1 MSVTRQVQLV
11 TADGRL
17 VQAALA
23 LFSLRC
29 LIVCFLPKRQHWLHI
44 EPSNRSRRQ
53 SSSLPILTCGS
64 WNTHGVTSLLGAGAG
79 LLGRELPGL
88 GALLSLSM
96 ASFMELFRFRG
107 PPDAKADVPFCSE
120 LVSEFCLLYPY
131 RPDGSL
137 SMSSPKKPCS
147 FFENLPPMLPFD
159 PWDEMVVALAIDG
172 RLSSPSPGKPIP
184 PVGAHPGDT

>member
-11 TADGRL
+11 AADGRL
-17 VQAALA
+17 VQAALT
-23 LFSLRC
+23 LFSLRR
-29 LIVCFLPKRQHWLHI
+29 LIVCFLLERQHSLHN

-53 SSSLPILTCGS
+53 SSSLPVLTCGS

-120 LVSEFCLLYPY
+120 LVS
-131 RPDGSL
+131 
-137 SMSSPKKPCS
+137 
-147 FFENLPPMLPFD
+147 
-159 PWDEMVVALAIDG
+159 
-172 RLSSPSPGKPIP
+172 
-184 PVGAHPGDT
+184 

>member
-1 MSVTRQVQLV
+1 MPPAKMSAIDVHRI
-11 TADGRL
+11 DE
-17 VQAALA
+17 
-23 LFSLRC
+23 
-29 LIVCFLPKRQHWLHI
+29 HD
-44 EPSNRSRRQ
+44 N
-53 SSSLPILTCGS
+53 LPILTWGS

-88 GALLSLSM
+88 GALLSLNM
-96 ASFMELFRFRG
+96 ASFMELFRFRE
-107 PPDAKADVPFCSE
+107 PPGAKAGMPFCSE

-137 SMSSPKKPCS
+137 LMSSPKKPCS

-159 PWDEMVVALAIDG
+159 PCDEMVVALAIEG

-184 PVGAHPGDT
+184 PGGAHPGDT